1 MYRVFRYSHW
11 AGISD
16 YTSRFRVAVTYVV
29 IRQLELPGHCDLPD
43 LQAGTPSPEV
53 TGPFCRVPLTR
64 LFRHA
69 FAFSARGTCVGSRYG
84 RRLPFHGLQE
94 FVKLPHHAFFR
105 FSPLRYSP
113 ELYAWTGRRSRL
125 TYPEASGLSLQT
137 DGTGILTCFPFGTL
151 ELRCTLGP
159 TNPRLTNMAEE
170 T

>member
-1 MYRVFRYSHW
+1 MNRVFRYSHW

-29 IRQLELPGHCDLPD
+29 IRQLELPSHCDLPD

-84 RRLPFHGLQE
+84 RRLPFHGLRE
-94 FVKLPHHAFFR
+94 FVEFLHHAFIR
-105 FSPLRYSP
+105 FSPLRYST
-113 ELYAWTGRRSRL
+113 ELYAWTGRRPRS
-125 TYPEASGLSLQT
+125 TYPEASGLHAS
-137 DGTGILTCFPFGTL
+137 DGRYRNINLFPF
-151 ELRCTLGP
+151 RCTRVTVHLR
-159 TNPRLTNMAEE
+159 TD
-170 T
+170 